1 MSYIGTALR
10 ISPTRDIA
18 LGNGVLTAN
27 SGADNCA
34 IGDGALEDNTSGI
47 SNCAFG
53 TQSLASNLVGNG
65 NTALGAFALRAC
77 LGDSSVAIGNGALY
91 SSTVGGMTAIGD
103 AALFENTIGTSNL
116 AIGLGSLSLN
126 VVGSNNLAV
135 GEFALNANLA
145 DLNFAIGADCLK
157 VNTTGT
163 RNSGAGFAVLNANI
177 VGNDNTGF
185 GHEVLLLSIGS
196 DNTAMGSNCA
206 RLLSSGYKNTIIGS
220 DTASAAPTLN
230 ACTIIGKGAAGFIL
244 TSLTN
249 GTLIGAGA
257 NAVDGLTNVIAI
269 GVEAVVSASNCAVIG
284 GTGVNAVNLGL
295 GTSLPTARL
304 SVYGGIVV
312 KQDVT
317 VNGPGAYNVLVTDY
331 IVKFNTTVA
340 TAQAFLPDPTT
351 PTNEGQVFIFKDI
364 SGTAGVNN
372 ITIFP
377 GGAATID
384 GAASYVINVSYG
396 SITVFSDG
404 TNYYIT

>member
-53 TQSLASNLVGNG
+53 TQSLASNLVG
-65 NTALGAFALRAC
+65 
-77 LGDSSVAIGNGALY
+77 
-91 SSTVGGMTAIGD
+91 
-103 AALFENTIGTSNL
+103 
-116 AIGLGSLSLN
+116 
-126 VVGSNNLAV
+126 
-135 GEFALNANLA
+135 
-145 DLNFAIGADCLK
+145 
-157 VNTTGT
+157 
-163 RNSGAGFAVLNANI
+163 
-177 VGNDNTGF
+177 
-185 GHEVLLLSIGS
+185 S

-206 RLLSSGYKNTIIGS
+206 RLLSSGDKNTIIGS

-244 TSLTN
+244 TSLTE

-269 GVEAVVSASNCAVIG
+269 GAEAVVSASNCAVIG

-364 SGTAGVNN
+364 SGTAGTNN